1 MGLEERR
8 ERERAARREQIL
20 QAAREVFLQKGFGS
34 ATMDEIAQRAELGKG
49 TLYSYFRTKEE
60 LYVTVMSEGLQILF
74 DRIEETLSLPLG
86 PEEIIRRLGEVYYE
100 YYLEHRDYF
109 RVFFFLEHG
118 EVSKELPRELIQG
131 NIERGTRCLRLFAEV
146 VERGIREGIF
156 ATVDPWKAAVAFWGA
171 TNGILFLFEEEVNR
185 EIIGTDVEQLI
196 HYTMDLFIRGLKA

>member
-1 MGLEERR
+1 MGVEERR
-8 ERERAARREQIL
+8 EREKAARRELIL
-20 QAAREVFLQKGFGS
+20 RCAKEVFLEKGLKR

-131 NIERGTRCLRLFAEV
+131 NIERGARCLRLFAEV
-146 VERGIREGIF
+146 VERGIEEGVF